1 MATRQTIS
9 LSDLRDMSPK
19 EKEEALGDL
28 VEGARAP
35 ANGRLT
41 DIDARIAEFE
51 RIYELPSDE
60 MVAEVDSGARK
71 ETDEIAS
78 WLMLLRVRKRVAAH
92 PAG

>member
-1 MATRQTIS
+1 MTTRQAIS
-9 LSDLRDMSPK
+9 LSDLQDMAP
-19 EKEEALGDL
+19 EEREEVLGGL
-28 VEGARAP
+28 IEGARAP
-35 ANGRLT
+35 VNGQLT

-60 MVAEVDSGARK
+60 MVAEVDSGDRK